1 MTTAHRLERLVVLG
15 AGGHARELVDAV
27 HAVNAVRPTWDLLGV
42 LDDGDRPTEPGPEV
56 GAPYLGPTSMV
67 GMLDARYVVGIG
79 DGAVRER
86 MDEMARRASRTPAT
100 VVHPT
105 ASVGRRAV
113 LHPGCYVAAHATL
126 TTDCVLGRHTHVNV
140 GASVSHDDVLG
151 AYCTLAP
158 GARLGGRAVL
168 EDGVTLGL
176 NCAVLPG
183 VRLGAWSVAGA
194 GATVTRDV
202 QPGSVVVGTPAAVL
216 RRAAERVG
224 THRNV
229 FGRLEV
235 DE

>member
-1 MTTAHRLERLVVLG
+1 MTTASRPERLVLLG
-15 AGGHARELVDAV
+15 AGGHARELIDAI

-56 GAPYLGPTSMV
+56 RAPFLGPTSLV
-67 GMLDARYVVGIG
+67 GMLDAWYVIGIG

-86 MDEMARRASRTPAT
+86 LDRMARRSSRTPAT
-100 VVHPT
+100 VVHPA
-105 ASVGRRAV
+105 ASVGPRAV
-113 LHPGCYVAAHATL
+113 LGPGCYVAANATL
-126 TTDCVLGRHTHVNV
+126 TTDCVLGRHTHINV

-194 GATVTRDV
+194 GATVLKDV
-202 QPGSVVVGTPAAVL
+202 LPGSVVAGTPAVVL
-216 RRAAERVG
+216 RRTPDPVPTMVPHDPARKV
-224 THRNV
+224 
-229 FGRLEV
+229 
-235 DE
+235 